1 MTSSSPFPTHNTA
14 ADRTSVLVNGRSMRH
29 LVLRSLAL
37 LALIAV
43 AMPAEAKKFSCNG
56 GDTACLIDAISAVN
70 ANGKANTITLAA
82 GIYTLTAA
90 GSDGQTGLPVITGD
104 LTIVGEGA
112 ENTVIERSGAVPFRL
127 FSVSGDLSLQGVTL
141 RGGGGLIT
149 GGGLFIAEGGCILS
163 RGHLAITDSIITQCQ
178 ARDGAGVHAI
188 EGTIVNSTIVGNTAG
203 VRGGGL
209 MGGSLH
215 VENTTIESN
224 AALFGGGIDVDA
236 FDGDNTTIVNSTLS
250 RNSASR
256 GSAVHVGPPPDA
268 PILPPQTFTRNVTIE
283 NSTIAENASRDVPFS
298 GRALNTDQ
306 QGPTITVKD
315 SILANN
321 TPAAT
326 ADCPTFAVTSLGF
339 NLVGNAATCPQFLQS
354 TDIQGV
360 PHLASFVD
368 DGTPG
373 HGYFP
378 LLPDSLAIDAGGSI
392 GHHSTTS
399 DKPGGNRP
407 HALKGD
413 CPKFDQIGQRRVDR
427 CDIGSIEFV
436 ADRVT
441 IRQARFDSR
450 EGVLFVSAGS
460 SERDGVNLAVSIEGC
475 LADVPMLPLDRSFLL
490 LTQPPCGVL
499 DGAEV
504 TVTSSAGGSATAQIR

>member
-1 MTSSSPFPTHNTA
+1 MTSSSLFPTLDIGANQTA
-14 ADRTSVLVNGRSMRH
+14 VLVNGRSGRH
-29 LVLRSLAL
+29 LLLPSLTL
-37 LALIAV
+37 LALITV
-43 AMPAEAKKFSCNG
+43 ATAAEAKKFSCEG
-56 GDTACLIDAISAVN
+56 GDAACLIDAISAAN

-112 ENTVIERSGAVPFRL
+112 ETTVIERSGSAVPFRL
-127 FSVSGDLSLQGVTL
+127 FLVTGDLALQDITL
-141 RGGGGLIT
+141 RGGGGLV
-149 GGGLFIAEGGCILS
+149 GGTPSIAEGGCILS

-188 EGTIVNSTIVGNTAG
+188 EGTIANSTIAGNTAG
-203 VRGGGL
+203 VRGGGVF
-209 MGGSLH
+209 GGSLH
-215 VENTTIESN
+215 IENTTIESN
-224 AALFGGGIDVDA
+224 VALFGGGIDVDA
-236 FDGDNTTIVNSTLS
+236 FGGDNTTIVNSTLS

-268 PILPPQTFTRNVTIE
+268 PIFPPQTFTGKVTIE
-283 NSTIAENASRDVPFS
+283 NSTIAENASRDIPFS

-321 TPAAT
+321 TPTAT

-339 NLVGNAATCPQFLQS
+339 NVVGNAATCPQFLHS
-354 TDIQGV
+354 TDIQGD

-368 DGTPG
+368 EGTPG

-378 LLPDSLAIDAGGSI
+378 LLPDSLAIDAGGVPA
-392 GHHSTTS
+392 HHSSTS
-399 DKPGGNRP
+399 GKPGNNEP
-407 HALKGD
+407 HAPKGD

-427 CDIGSIEFV
+427 CDIGAIEFV

-450 EGVLFVSAGS
+450 EGVLFVSASS
-460 SERDGVNLAVSIEGC
+460 SERDGVNLAVSIAGC
-475 LADVPMLPLDRSFLL
+475 LANAPMLPLDRSFLL
-490 LTQPPCGVL
+490 LTQPSCGVL